1 MVVPKLFRAGLDPAS
16 YMGWILAGS
25 TMTDTNTKLPRGCV
39 GNCQPS
45 EGSSLLAQ
53 NTYMFRA
60 QSPDPV
66 VHAVIVPEPVYR
78 HVP

>member
-1 MVVPKLFRAGLDPAS
+1 MVPKLQSWTGPSQL
-16 YMGWILAGS
+16 YGILAGS
-25 TMTDTNTKLPRGCV
+25 TMTDINTKLPRGCV

-45 EGSSLLAQ
+45 EGNSLLAQ
-53 NTYMFRA
+53 NGHMLRA